1 MFDPDDLCHNY
12 TGPGLCIPIYGPKP
26 KSEADKQR
34 MERAVRGIN
43 PAEHANLRMMIHTG
57 FDLNHLM
64 RVRSM
69 VDEYNRRK
77 ARQAGKKVPPKT
89 SAQICADLGGMC
101 VAYHAADAT
110 RERLTRVTENFVKAM
125 DDLNGKQINVYTAI
139 GKDAKK
145 AARSEFKAAYLHAMK
160 VLSVQA
166 GLGFISEDTKTYMMT
181 ANHAMKVGLRK
192 GVYVANLED
201 VVLLKKIAKTGQ
213 WLGWGT
219 TAIGVIADVRDV
231 DITYKEGGDWQK
243 EAVRDALTLVAS
255 SMGGR
260 VAVWGTTKIL
270 LYFIPEVGW
279 IAFAVTVI
287 SGLIGDLAG
296 EKSIDSLFKRLDKKG
311 L

>member
-1 MFDPDDLCHNY
+1 MYDPSGLCQNY

-26 KSEADKQR
+26 KSEPEKQR

-69 VDEYNRRK
+69 VDEYNIRK
-77 ARQAGKKVPPKT
+77 AKQAGKKVPPKT
-89 SAQICADLGGMC
+89 SPQICAELGGMC
-101 VAYHAADAT
+101 LAYHAADAT

-125 DDLNGKQINVYTAI
+125 DDLNDKQINVYTAI

-145 AARSEFKAAYLHAMK
+145 AARSEFKAAYLHTMK

-201 VVLLKKIAKTGQ
+201 VVLLKKIAKTGK

-243 EAVRDALTLVAS
+243 EAVQDIVETGLSYFLSKGTVFVTLRI
-255 SMGGR
+255 G
-260 VAVWGTTKIL
+260 L
-270 LYFIPEVGW
+270 FFIPGAGW
-279 IAFAVTVI
+279 IVFAMTVAG
-287 SGLIGDLAG
+287 SMIGDYLG
-296 EKSIDSLFKRLDKKG
+296 DKIVKG
-311 L
+311 GVKLYADLS